1 MEARLSFRYYR
12 EADILY
18 ITTREPYADQES
30 EELDNEIV
38 ARLNPRTRGV
48 EGLEVLF
55 FSARMQRDDQFNLPI
70 NADLKL
76 ATPGD

>member
-1 MEARLSFRYYR
+1 MLSFHYDHD
-12 EADILY
+12 ADILC
-18 ITTREPYADQES
+18 INTCAPYGEQES
-30 EELDNEIV
+30 EELDEEIV

-55 FSARMQRDDQFNLPI
+55 FSARMQRDDQFDLPI
-70 NADLKL
+70 DADLKL